1 MSNINLLA
9 PIIPGTSA
17 GGYIIGTSISS
28 LGELDSA
35 ILIDSIGQSVSKQLS
50 ISEGWTCLK
59 TQSKE
64 ENLCCLNTYYYKDD
78 LIRLQFNSR
87 EILYCIYLSKG
98 YRGTAFDK
106 IGIESKLSDV
116 KELFEI
122 DYDSGDEMYYPD
134 EKSGVNGISFYIDE
148 IFAEDENI
156 DIEKSKIL
164 VICVHNWSF
173 ASETQ

>member
-50 ISEGWTCLK
+50 ISEGWACLEA
-59 TQSKE
+59 QSKE
-64 ENLCCLNTYYYKDD
+64 EKLCYRKTYYYKND
-78 LIRLQFNSR
+78 LVRLQFNSR
-87 EILYCIYLSKG
+87 GILYCIYLSNG

-116 KELFEI
+116 KDLFEI
-122 DYDSGDEMYYPD
+122 DYDSGDDMYYPD
-134 EKSGVNGISFYIDE
+134 EKSGVEGISFYIDE
-148 IFAEDENI
+148 VFAEDENI
-156 DIEKSKIL
+156 DIKKSQVL

-173 ASETQ
+173 ASG